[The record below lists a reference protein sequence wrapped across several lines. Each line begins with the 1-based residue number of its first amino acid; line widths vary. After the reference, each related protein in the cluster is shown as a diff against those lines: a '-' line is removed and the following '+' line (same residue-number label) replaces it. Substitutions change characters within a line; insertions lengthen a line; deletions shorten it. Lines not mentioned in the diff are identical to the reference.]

1 MYSTTQRVNFIK
13 ISNSIMIAT
22 LTKKYNIASLDTLTR
37 ASKEVYEEIYKTILS
52 KNDTML
58 VGYSK
63 SSIKKYKEITKENA

>member
-1 MYSTTQRVNFIK
+1 
-13 ISNSIMIAT
+13 MIAT

-37 ASKEVYEEIYKTILS
+37 ASTEVYEEIYKTILS